1 MENKKDFKQEI
12 TTLFERLKS
21 KKYFSFSK
29 YADGEW
35 FMMRDMPV
43 NNNEFNY
50 TKNDQFYRDK
60 LIESFK
66 FKDDDYYVGVS
77 CPCCQG
83 TEHLN
88 MVQFSEQKNENLT
101 FANIFVNANYTF
113 YRDNF
118 IEEYKNWDVYLVA
131 NKNAK
136 IQNLPFNIE
145 KFYPV
150 ENTAWKENY
159 SLIEEIKKE
168 NIKGKLFLFACGPFG
183 NMLSH
188 QLWQSNKNNTY
199 LDIGSTL
206 NPWLQS
212 EGFKRDYYAN
222 SNSQYSNRTCI
233 WG

>member
-1 MENKKDFKQEI
+1 MKNKKEFKEEI
-12 TTLFERLKS
+12 LILFERLKS

-50 TKNDQFYRDK
+50 TKNDQFYKNK

-83 TEHLN
+83 NEHQN
-88 MVQFSEQKNENLT
+88 MIQFSEQKNENLT
-101 FANIFVNANYTF
+101 FANIFVNTNYGF

-118 IEEYKNWDVYLVA
+118 IEEYKNWDIHLVA

-136 IQNLPFNIE
+136 ILDLPFKIE

-168 NIKGKLFLFACGPFG
+168 NFEGKLFLFACGPFG

-188 QLWQSNKNNTY
+188 QLWESNKNNTY

-212 EGFKRDYYAN
+212 EGFKRDYYNDTN
-222 SNSQYSNRTCI
+222 SPFSNRTCI